1 MAHFVA
7 QSKLNAS
14 TIDILNVIREN
25 ASLEYQ
31 SAVPKVSNVDDIIK
45 VGQIIAGTPG
55 LQNQFVSALVNRI
68 GLVLANSA
76 TFNNPYRALKKGV
89 LEYGELVEDIF
100 VGLAKVVEYDPS
112 KAESREFARTFPDV
126 KSAFYKVNWRVMY
139 PLTVQDSDLEMAFLN
154 NGDVAGFI
162 TRLINAIIVSQE
174 YDEFLLF
181 KYLLI
186 KAVAH
191 GKMYP
196 VAVDGSDLKNYAS
209 EFKSVRNKTKFMKRE
224 YNEAGVRNNIEDG
237 NLCIF
242 IDSDFDAKFDVNVLA
257 SAFNM
262 DKADFIGRRYLIDDF
277 TTFDNERWEII
288 RQNTI
293 IEMKGETAETGGII
307 EAVTDEELA
316 LMQGVKAIMLDE
328 TWFQVYDKKSIMKE
342 KEVASGLYWNYFY
355 HNWKI
360 LAHSPFSNAIVFV
373 ENSVD
378 TDLPDDFDAEVTDI
392 STVKGVSV
400 YNLAVDDSA
409 VSVAPSDVHYTQ
421 TEDLVTDA
429 VAVQKFGSYIVPK
442 TALEN
447 SYDLEADIK
456 GTRYITATAVAFSGL
471 AVGDKITFQNADT

>member
-1 MAHFVA
+1 MAHIVA

-31 SAVPKVSNVDDIIK
+31 NAVPKVSNVDDIVK
-45 VGQIIAGTPG
+45 VGQIIYGTPAF
-55 LQNQFVSALVNRI
+55 QNQFVSALVNRI
-68 GLVLANSA
+68 GYVMVNSA
-76 TFNNPYRALKKGV
+76 TFNNPYSILKKGV
-89 LEYGELVEDIF
+89 LDYGELIEDVFI
-100 VGLAKVVEYDPS
+100 GLAKVVEYDPS

-126 KSAFYKVNWRVMY
+126 RSAFYKVNWRVMY
-139 PLTVQDSDLEMAFLN
+139 PLTVQDADLEMALLS
-154 NGDVAGFI
+154 NGDVTSFI
-162 TRLINAIIVSQE
+162 TKLINSIIVAQE

-181 KYLLI
+181 KYLII

-196 VAVDGSDLKNYAS
+196 EAVNGADLKSVA
-209 EFKSVRNKTKFMKRE
+209 ERFKSIRNKTKFMRRE

-237 NLCIF
+237 KLAIF
-242 IDSDFDAKFDVNVLA
+242 LDADFDASFDVNVLA

-262 DKADFIGRRYLIDDF
+262 DKADFIGRRFLIDDF

-293 IEMKGETAETGGII
+293 VEMKDESQGVI
-307 EAVTDEELA
+307 EPVTDEELA
-316 LMQGVKAIMLDE
+316 LMANVKGVMVD
-328 TWFQVYDKKSIMKE
+328 TDWFQVYDKKSIMKE

-360 LAHSPFSNAIVFV
+360 LAHSPFANAIVFV
-373 ENSVD
+373 DNSQ
-378 TDLPDDFDAEVTDI
+378 TIAPANSFTAEVTDV

-400 YNLAVDDSA
+400 INLIADDSTA
-409 VSVAPSDVHYTQ
+409 SFSPTDVQYVQ
-421 TEDLVTDA
+421 TEDLTTDG

-442 TALEN
+442 TALEK
-447 SYDLEADIK
+447 SYNMEATIK
-456 GTRYITATAVAFSGL
+456 NTNYITATAVNIGGL
-471 AVGDKITFQNADT
+471 TQGSTVTFQKVTD

>member
-31 SAVPKVSNVDDIIK
+31 NAVPTVSNVDDILK
-45 VGQIIAGTPG
+45 VGQIIAGTPSF
-55 LQNQFVSALVNRI
+55 QNQFISALVNRI
-68 GLVLANSA
+68 GLVMANSA

-89 LEYGELVEDIF
+89 LEYGELIEDIF

-139 PLTVQDSDLEMAFLN
+139 PLTIQDSDLEMAFLN

-209 EFKSVRNKTKFMKRE
+209 EFKSYRNKTKFMKRE

-237 NLCIF
+237 KLCIF

-262 DKADFIGRRYLIDDF
+262 EKADFIGRRYLIDDF

-293 IEMKGETAETGGII
+293 IEMKGETSETGGII
-307 EAVTDEELA
+307 EPVKDDELA
-316 LMQGVKAIMLDE
+316 LMQNVKAIMLDSD
-328 TWFQVYDKKSIMKE
+328 WFQVYDKKSVMKE
-342 KEVASGLYWNYFY
+342 TQVSSGLYWNYFY
-355 HNWKI
+355 HMWKI

-373 ENSVD
+373 ENGS
-378 TDLPDDFDAEVTDI
+378 TIATPNTFTAEVSDV
-392 STVKGVSV
+392 STVKGVTV
-400 YNLAVDDSA
+400 VNLIVDDSA
-409 VSVAPSDVHYTQ
+409 ISFSPSVIQYVQ
-421 TEDLVTDA
+421 TEALTEDA

-442 TALEN
+442 TALEGE
-447 SYDLEADIK
+447 YVLEATIK
-456 GTRYITATAVAFSGL
+456 DSEYKSTATVVGGL
-471 AVGDKITFQNADT
+471 AVGDTITFTKQ

>member
-7 QSKLNAS
+7 SSKLNAS

-25 ASLEYQ
+25 ASEEYRN
-31 SAVPKVSNVDDIIK
+31 AIPKVSEVDDILK
-45 VGQIIAGTPG
+45 VGQIIAGTPSFM
-55 LQNQFVSALVNRI
+55 NQFVSALVNRI
-68 GLVLANSA
+68 GLVMANSA
-76 TFNNPYRALKKGV
+76 TFNNPYRSLKKGV

-100 VGLAKVVEYDPS
+100 VGLSKVVEYDPS
-112 KAESREFARTFPDV
+112 KAESREFARTYPDV

-139 PLTVQDSDLEMAFLN
+139 PLTIQDSDLEMAFLN

-162 TRLINAIIVSQE
+162 TRLINAIVVSQE

-209 EFKSVRNKTKFMKRE
+209 AFKSYRNKTKFMKRE

-237 NLCIF
+237 NLCVF
-242 IDSDFDAKFDVNVLA
+242 IDSDFDANFDVNVLA

-262 DKADFIGRRYLIDDF
+262 DKADFIGRRFLIDDF
-277 TTFDNERWEII
+277 TTFDNERWEVI

-307 EAVTDEELA
+307 EPVTDEELA
-316 LMQGVKAIMLDE
+316 LMQNVKAIMLDSV
-328 TWFQVYDKKSIMKE
+328 WFQVYDKKSIMKE
-342 KEVASGLYWNYFY
+342 TQVGSGLYWNYFY
-355 HNWKI
+355 HMWKI
-360 LAHSPFSNAIVFV
+360 LAHSPFANAIVFV
-373 ENSVD
+373 DNSA
-378 TDLPDDFDAEVTDI
+378 TITTPATFTATVTDV
-392 STVKGVSV
+392 STVKGVTV
-400 YNLAVDDSA
+400 VNLIVDDSTGSLSP
-409 VSVAPSDVHYTQ
+409 SVVKYVQ
-421 TEDLVTDA
+421 TEALTEDA

-442 TALEN
+442 TALEGE
-447 SYDLEADIK
+447 YLLEATIK
-456 GTRYITATAVAFSGL
+456 DSVYKSTATVLGGL
-471 AVGDKITFQNADT
+471 AVDDTITFTKQ

>member
-7 QSKLNAS
+7 HSKLNAS

-31 SAVPKVSNVDDIIK
+31 NAVPKVSEVDDIIK

-55 LQNQFVSALVNRI
+55 LQNQFVSALINRI
-68 GLVLANSA
+68 GLVMANSA
-76 TFNNPYRALKKGV
+76 TFNNPFRALKKGV

-139 PLTVQDSDLEMAFLN
+139 PLTVQDADLEMAFLS
-154 NGDVAGFI
+154 NGDVTGFI

-181 KYLLI
+181 KYLII

-196 VAVDGSDLKNYAS
+196 VPVDGSDLKNYAS
-209 EFKSVRNKTKFMKRE
+209 EFKTYRNKTKFMKRE
-224 YNEAGVRNNIEDG
+224 YNEAGVRNNIQDG

-242 IDSDFDAKFDVNVLA
+242 LDSEFDAKFDVNVLA

-262 DKADFIGRRYLIDDF
+262 EKADFLGKRYLIDDF

-288 RQNTI
+288 RENTI
-293 IEMKGETAETGGII
+293 IEMKGETSGDGGII
-307 EAVTDEELA
+307 ESVTDDELA
-316 LMQGVKAIMLDE
+316 LMQGVKAVMVDD

-360 LAHSPFSNAIVFV
+360 IAHSPFANAIVFV
-373 ENSVD
+373 ENTVD
-378 TDLPDDFDAEVTDI
+378 TALPNSFKVKVTDV

-400 YNLAVDDSA
+400 YNVAVDDSA
-409 VSVAPSDVHYTQ
+409 IAVIPTAVQFVQ
-421 TEDLVTDA
+421 TEGMTEDG
-429 VAVQKFGSYIVPK
+429 VAVQKFGSFIVPK
-442 TALEN
+442 TALAN
-447 SYDLEADIK
+447 SYVLEATIK
-456 GTRYITATAVAFSGL
+456 DKKYASSSTAIGEL
-471 AVGDKITFQNADT
+471 AVDDEITFTAE

>member
-1 MAHFVA
+1 MAHMVA

-31 SAVPKVSNVDDIIK
+31 NAVPKVSEVDDIIK

-55 LQNQFVSALVNRI
+55 LQNQFVSALINRI
-68 GLVLANSA
+68 GLVMANSA
-76 TFNNPYRALKKGV
+76 TFNNPYRDLKKGV

-209 EFKSVRNKTKFMKRE
+209 EFKATRNKTKFMKRE

-242 IDSDFDAKFDVNVLA
+242 LDSDFDAQFDVNVLA

-293 IEMKGETAETGGII
+293 IEMKGETTGDGGII
-307 EAVTDEELA
+307 EPVTDDELA
-316 LMQGVKAIMLDE
+316 LMQGVKAIMLDSD
-328 TWFQVYDKKSIMKE
+328 WFQVYDKKSIMKE

-360 LAHSPFSNAIVFV
+360 LAHSPFANAVVFV
-373 ENSVD
+373 DNTVD
-378 TDLPDDFDAEVTDI
+378 TDLPDTFDAEVTDV
-392 STVKGVSV
+392 STVKGVYV
-400 YNLAVDDSA
+400 YNLLVDDSA
-409 VSVAPSDVHYTQ
+409 VSVAPSDVEYEQ
-421 TEDLVTDA
+421 TEALTTDG

-442 TALEN
+442 TALEKTYTLGA
-447 SYDLEADIK
+447 SIK
-456 GTRYITATAVAFSGL
+456 GTGYTATSTVAFVSL
-471 AVGDKITFQNADT
+471 AQGSKITFQQND

>member
-31 SAVPKVSNVDDIIK
+31 NAVPKVSEVDDIIK
-45 VGQIIAGTPG
+45 VGQIIAGVPG
-55 LQNQFVSALVNRI
+55 LQNQFVSALINRI
-68 GLVLANSA
+68 GLVMANSA
-76 TFNNPYRALKKGV
+76 TFNNPYASLKKGV

-139 PLTVQDSDLEMAFLN
+139 PLTIQDADLEMAFLN
-154 NGDVAGFI
+154 NGDVTGFI
-162 TRLINAIIVSQE
+162 TRLINAIVVSQE

-209 EFKSVRNKTKFMKRE
+209 EFKSYRNKTKFMKRD

-237 NLCIF
+237 KLAIF

-262 DKADFIGRRYLIDDF
+262 DKADFIGRRFLIDDF

-293 IEMKGETAETGGII
+293 IQMKGETSDDGGII
-307 EAVTDEELA
+307 ETVTDDELA
-316 LMQGVKAIMLDE
+316 LMQNVKAIMID
-328 TWFQVYDKKSIMKE
+328 TDWFQVYDKKSIMKE
-342 KEVASGLYWNYFY
+342 TQVSSGLYWNYFY
-355 HNWKI
+355 HMWKI
-360 LAHSPFSNAIVFV
+360 LAHSPFANAIVFV
-373 ENSVD
+373 DNSATIV
-378 TDLPDDFDAEVTDI
+378 TPSTFDVKVTDV
-392 STVKGVSV
+392 STVKGVTV
-400 YNLAVDDSA
+400 VNVLVDDSA
-409 VSVAPSDVHYTQ
+409 ISFAPTDVLYVQ
-421 TEDLVTDA
+421 TEDLTTDA

-447 SYDLEADIK
+447 SYVLEATIK
-456 GTRYITATAVAFSGL
+456 DSEYKSASTNVGGL
-471 AVGDKITFQNADT
+471 AVGDTITFTKQ

>member
-1 MAHFVA
+1 MSHLVA

-31 SAVPKVSNVDDIIK
+31 SKVPVVSNVDDIVK
-45 VGQIIAGTPG
+45 VGQIIYGTPSF
-55 LQNQFVSALVNRI
+55 QNQFVSALVNRI

-76 TFNNPYRALKKGV
+76 SFNNPYRDLKKGV
-89 LEYGELVEDIF
+89 LDYGELIEDIF
-100 VGLAKVVEYDPS
+100 VGIAQVVEYDPS

-139 PLTVQDSDLEMAFLN
+139 PLTIQDSDLEMAFLS

-162 TRLINAIIVSQE
+162 TRLINSIIAANE

-181 KYLLI
+181 KYLII

-196 VAVDGSDLKNYAS
+196 IAVDGSDPKSVAS
-209 EFKSVRNKTKFMKRE
+209 EFKATRNKTKFMKRD
-224 YNEAGVRNNIEDG
+224 YNEAGVRNNIADED
-237 NLCIF
+237 LCIF
-242 IDSDFDAKFDVNVLA
+242 MAADFDAQFDVNVLA

-262 DKADFIGRRYLIDDF
+262 DKADFLGKRYLIDDF

-293 IEMKGETAETGGII
+293 IEMKGETAQNGGVI
-307 EAVTDEELA
+307 EPVTDEELA
-316 LMQGVKAIMLDE
+316 LMQNVKGVMLDE
-328 TWFQVYDKKSIMKE
+328 QWFQVYDKKSIMKE

-360 LAHSPFSNAIVFV
+360 LAHSPFAIAIVFV
-373 ENSVD
+373 DNSQTIAPAD
-378 TDLPDDFDAEVTDI
+378 SFTAKVTDV
-392 STVKGVSV
+392 STVEGVSV
-400 YNLAVDDSA
+400 INVLADNSTPSFSPTDVQYVQTEALTVDD
-409 VSVAPSDVHYTQ
+409 
-421 TEDLVTDA
+421 

-442 TALEN
+442 TALEK
-447 SYDLEADIK
+447 SYVMNANIK
-456 GTRYITATAVAFSGL
+456 GTAYVTATAVNIGGL
-471 AVGDKITFQNADT
+471 TQGTTVTFQKDE

>member
-1 MAHFVA
+1 MAHLVA

-14 TIDILNVIREN
+14 TIDIMNVIREN

-31 SAVPKVSNVDDIIK
+31 NAIPKVANVDDIVT
-45 VGQIIAGTPG
+45 VGKIIYGTPS

-68 GLVLANSA
+68 GLVMANSA
-76 TFNNPYRALKKGV
+76 SFNNPYRDLKKGV

-100 VGLAKVVEYDPS
+100 VGLAQVVEYDPS

-126 KSAFYKVNWRVMY
+126 RSAFYKVNWRVMY
-139 PLTVQDSDLEMAFLN
+139 PLTIQDADLEMAFLA

-162 TRLINAIIVSQE
+162 TRLINSIIVANE

-181 KYLLI
+181 KYLII

-196 VAVDGSDLKNYAS
+196 VGVDASDLKTVA
-209 EFKSVRNKTKFMKRE
+209 EQFKAVRNKTKFMKRE
-224 YNEAGVRNNIEDG
+224 YNEAGVRNNIADED
-237 NLCIF
+237 LCIF
-242 IDSDFDAKFDVNVLA
+242 LDADFDASFDVNVLA

-293 IEMKGETAETGGII
+293 IQMKGETASDGGII
-307 EAVTDEELA
+307 EPVTDEELA
-316 LMQGVKAIMLDE
+316 LMANVKGVMLDE
-328 TWFQVYDKKSIMKE
+328 QWFQVYDKKSIMKE

-360 LAHSPFSNAIVFV
+360 LAHSPFANAIVFV
-373 ENSVD
+373 DNTQSIAPANS
-378 TDLPDDFDAEVTDI
+378 FIAEVTDV

-400 YNLAVDDSA
+400 VSLLADDSTA
-409 VSVAPSDVHYTQ
+409 SFAPTDVQYVQTQ
-421 TEDLVTDA
+421 KLTEDA

-442 TALEN
+442 TALEK
-447 SYDLEADIK
+447 SYDLEATVK
-456 GTRYITATAVAFSGL
+456 GTDYITSTAVNIGGL
-471 AVGDKITFQNADT
+471 TTGTTITFQKVTD

>member
-31 SAVPKVSNVDDIIK
+31 NAVPKVSEVDDIIK

-55 LQNQFVSALVNRI
+55 LQNQFVSALINRI
-68 GLVLANSA
+68 GLVMANSA
-76 TFNNPYRALKKGV
+76 TFNNPYASLKKGV

-100 VGLAKVVEYDPS
+100 VGLAKVVEYVPS
-112 KAESREFARTFPDV
+112 KAKSREFARTFPDV

-139 PLTVQDSDLEMAFLN
+139 PLTIQDADLEMAFLN
-154 NGDVAGFI
+154 NGDVTGFI
-162 TRLINAIIVSQE
+162 TRLINAIVVSQE

-209 EFKSVRNKTKFMKRE
+209 EFKSYRNKTKFMKRE

-237 NLCIF
+237 KLAIF

-262 DKADFIGRRYLIDDF
+262 DKADFIGRRFLIDDF

-293 IEMKGETAETGGII
+293 IQMKGETSDDGGII
-307 EAVTDEELA
+307 ETVTDDELA
-316 LMQGVKAIMLDE
+316 LMQNVKAIMID
-328 TWFQVYDKKSIMKE
+328 TDWFQVYDKKSIMKE
-342 KEVASGLYWNYFY
+342 TQVSSGLYWNYFY
-355 HNWKI
+355 HMWKI
-360 LAHSPFSNAIVFV
+360 LAHSPFANAIVFV
-373 ENSVD
+373 DNSA
-378 TDLPDDFDAEVTDI
+378 TIATPSTFDAKVTDV
-392 STVKGVSV
+392 STVKGVTV
-400 YNLAVDDSA
+400 VNVLVDDSA
-409 VSVAPSDVHYTQ
+409 ISFAPTDVHYVQ
-421 TEDLVTDA
+421 TEDLTTDA

-447 SYDLEADIK
+447 SYVLEATIK
-456 GTRYITATAVAFSGL
+456 DSEYKSASTNVGGL
-471 AVGDKITFQNADT
+471 AVGDTITFTKQ

>member
-1 MAHFVA
+1 MAHIVA

-31 SAVPKVSNVDDIIK
+31 NAVPKVSNVDDIVK
-45 VGQIIAGTPG
+45 VGQIIYGTPAF
-55 LQNQFVSALVNRI
+55 QNQFVSALVNRI
-68 GLVLANSA
+68 GYVMVNSA
-76 TFNNPYRALKKGV
+76 TFNNPYTMLKKGV
-89 LEYGELVEDIF
+89 LDYGELIEDVFI
-100 VGLAKVVEYDPS
+100 GLAKVVEYDPS

-126 KSAFYKVNWRVMY
+126 RSAFYKVNWRVMY
-139 PLTVQDSDLEMAFLN
+139 PLTVQDSDLEMALLS
-154 NGDVAGFI
+154 NGDVTSFI
-162 TRLINAIIVSQE
+162 TKLINSIIVAQE

-181 KYLLI
+181 KYLII

-196 VAVDGSDLKNYAS
+196 EAVDSTNLKSVA
-209 EFKSVRNKTKFMKRE
+209 ERFKSITNKTKFMRRE

-237 NLCIF
+237 KLAIF
-242 IDSDFDAKFDVNVLA
+242 LDADFDASFDVNVLA

-262 DKADFIGRRYLIDDF
+262 DKADFIGRRFLIDDF

-293 IEMKGETAETGGII
+293 VEMKDETQGVI
-307 EAVTDEELA
+307 EPVTDEELA
-316 LMQGVKAIMLDE
+316 LMTNVKGVMVD
-328 TWFQVYDKKSIMKE
+328 TDWFQVYDKKSIMKE

-360 LAHSPFSNAIVFV
+360 LAHSPFANAIVFV
-373 ENSVD
+373 DNSQSV
-378 TDLPDDFDAEVTDI
+378 TPANSFTAEVTDV

-400 YNLAVDDSA
+400 VNLIADDST
-409 VSVAPSDVHYTQ
+409 PSFSPTDVQYVQ
-421 TEDLVTDA
+421 TEELTEDG

-447 SYDLEADIK
+447 SYNLEATIK
-456 GTRYITATAVAFSGL
+456 NTNYVTSTAVNIGGL
-471 AVGDKITFQNADT
+471 TTGTTITFQKAND

>member
-1 MAHFVA
+1 MAHLVA

-31 SAVPKVSNVDDIIK
+31 SKVPVVSNVDDIVK
-45 VGQIIAGTPG
+45 VGQIIYGTPSF
-55 LQNQFVSALVNRI
+55 QNQFVSALVNRI

-76 TFNNPYRALKKGV
+76 SFNNPYRDLKKGV
-89 LEYGELVEDIF
+89 LDYGELIEDIF
-100 VGLAKVVEYDPS
+100 VGIAQVVEYDPS

-139 PLTVQDSDLEMAFLN
+139 PLTIQDSDLEMAFLS

-162 TRLINAIIVSQE
+162 TKLIDSIITANE

-181 KYLLI
+181 KYLII

-196 VAVDGSDLKNYAS
+196 IAVDGSDLKSVAS
-209 EFKSVRNKTKFMKRE
+209 EFKATRNKTKFMKRD
-224 YNEAGVRNNIEDG
+224 YNEAGVRNNIADED
-237 NLCIF
+237 LCIF
-242 IDSDFDAKFDVNVLA
+242 MDADFDAQFDVNVLA

-262 DKADFIGRRYLIDDF
+262 DKADFLGRRYLIDDF

-293 IEMKGETAETGGII
+293 IEMKGETAQNGGVI
-307 EAVTDEELA
+307 EPVTDAELA
-316 LMQGVKAIMLDE
+316 LMANVKGVMLDE
-328 TWFQVYDKKSIMKE
+328 QWFQVYDKKSIMKE

-360 LAHSPFSNAIVFV
+360 LAHSPFANAIVFV
-373 ENSVD
+373 DNSQTIAPAD
-378 TDLPDDFDAEVTDI
+378 SFDAEVTDV

-400 YNLAVDDSA
+400 INLLADDSTA
-409 VSVAPSDVHYTQ
+409 SFSPTDVQYEQ
-421 TEDLVTDA
+421 TEALTEDG

-442 TALEN
+442 TALEKDYVMSAN
-447 SYDLEADIK
+447 IK
-456 GTRYITATAVAFSGL
+456 GTAYVTATAVNIGGL
-471 AVGDKITFQNADT
+471 TQGTTVTFQKDE

>member
-1 MAHFVA
+1 MAHIVA

-31 SAVPKVSNVDDIIK
+31 NAVPKVSNVDDIVK
-45 VGQIIAGTPG
+45 VGQIIYGTPAF
-55 LQNQFVSALVNRI
+55 QNQFVSALVNRI
-68 GLVLANSA
+68 GYVMVNSA
-76 TFNNPYRALKKGV
+76 TFNNPYTMLKKGV
-89 LEYGELVEDIF
+89 LDYGELIEDVFI
-100 VGLAKVVEYDPS
+100 GLAKVVEYDPS

-126 KSAFYKVNWRVMY
+126 RSAFYKVNWRVMY
-139 PLTVQDSDLEMAFLN
+139 PLTVQDSDLEMALLS
-154 NGDVAGFI
+154 NGDVTSFI
-162 TRLINAIIVSQE
+162 TKLINSIIVAQE

-181 KYLLI
+181 KYLII

-196 VAVDGSDLKNYAS
+196 EAVDSTNLKSVA
-209 EFKSVRNKTKFMKRE
+209 ERFKSITNKTKFMRRE

-237 NLCIF
+237 KLAIF
-242 IDSDFDAKFDVNVLA
+242 LDADFDASFDVNVLA

-262 DKADFIGRRYLIDDF
+262 DKADFIGRRFLIDDF

-293 IEMKGETAETGGII
+293 VEMKDETQGVI
-307 EAVTDEELA
+307 EPVTDEELA
-316 LMQGVKAIMLDE
+316 LMTNVKGVMVD
-328 TWFQVYDKKSIMKE
+328 TDWFQVYDKKSIMKE

-360 LAHSPFSNAIVFV
+360 LAHSPFANAIVFV
-373 ENSVD
+373 DNSQSV
-378 TDLPDDFDAEVTDI
+378 TPANSFTAEVTDV

-400 YNLAVDDSA
+400 VNLIADDSTA
-409 VSVAPSDVHYTQ
+409 SFSPTDVQYVQ
-421 TEDLVTDA
+421 TEELTEDG

-447 SYDLEADIK
+447 SYNLEATIK
-456 GTRYITATAVAFSGL
+456 NTNYVTSTAVNIGGL
-471 AVGDKITFQNADT
+471 TTGTTITFQKAND

>member
-7 QSKLNAS
+7 QTKLNAS

-45 VGQIIAGTPG
+45 VGQIIAGTPSF
-55 LQNQFVSALVNRI
+55 QNQFISALVNRI
-68 GLVLANSA
+68 GLVMANSA
-76 TFNNPYRALKKGV
+76 SFNNPYRALKKGV
-89 LEYGELVEDIF
+89 LEYGELIEDIF

-126 KSAFYKVNWRVMY
+126 RSAFYKVNWRVMY
-139 PLTVQDSDLEMAFLN
+139 PLTIQDSDLDMAFLS

-162 TRLINAIIVSQE
+162 TRLINSIIVSQE

-196 VAVDGSDLKNYAS
+196 VAVDGSNLKNYAS
-209 EFKSVRNKTKFMKRE
+209 EFKSYRNKTKFMKRE

-237 NLCIF
+237 NLAIF
-242 IDSDFDAKFDVNVLA
+242 IDSEFDANFDVNVLA

-262 DKADFIGRRYLIDDF
+262 EKADFIGKRYLIDDF

-307 EAVTDEELA
+307 EPVTDEELA
-316 LMQGVKAIMLDE
+316 LMQNVKAIMID
-328 TWFQVYDKKSIMKE
+328 TDWFQVYDRKSIMKE
-342 KEVASGLYWNYFY
+342 TQVGSGLYWNYFY
-355 HNWKI
+355 HIWKI
-360 LAHSPFSNAIVFV
+360 LAHSPFANAIVFV
-373 ENSVD
+373 DNSA
-378 TDLPDDFDAEVTDI
+378 TITTPATFTAEVTDV
-392 STVKGVSV
+392 STVKGVTV
-400 YNLAVDDSA
+400 VNVLVDDSTA
-409 VSVAPSDVHYTQ
+409 SLSPSDVQYVQ
-421 TEDLVTDA
+421 TEALTEDA
-429 VAVQKFGSYIVPK
+429 VAVQKFGSFIVPK
-442 TALEN
+442 TALEK
-447 SYDLEADIK
+447 SYVLEATIK
-456 GTRYITATAVAFSGL
+456 DSEYESESTNVGGL
-471 AVGDKITFQNADT
+471 AVGDTITFTKQ

>member
-1 MAHFVA
+1 MAHLVA

-25 ASLEYQ
+25 APLEYQ
-31 SAVPKVSNVDDIIK
+31 NAVPKVSNVDDIVK

-68 GLVLANSA
+68 GLVMANSA

-139 PLTVQDSDLEMAFLN
+139 PLTIQDADLEMAFLS

-181 KYLLI
+181 KYLII
-186 KAVAH
+186 KGIAH
-191 GKMYP
+191 GKVYP
-196 VAVDGSDLKNYAS
+196 VAVDGSDLKNYAA
-209 EFKSVRNKTKFMKRE
+209 EFKSYRNKTKFMKRE
-224 YNEAGVRNNIEDG
+224 YNEAGVRNNIEDR

-288 RQNTI
+288 RENTI
-293 IEMKGETAETGGII
+293 IEMKGETAQTGGII
-307 EAVTDEELA
+307 EPVTDEELA
-316 LMQGVKAIMLDE
+316 LMQGVKAVMFDD

-360 LAHSPFSNAIVFV
+360 LAHSPFANAIVFV
-373 ENSVD
+373 ENSVE
-378 TDLPDDFDAEVTDI
+378 TALPNNFKVKVTDV

-400 YNLAVDDSA
+400 YNVVIDDSA
-409 VSVAPSDVHYTQ
+409 VSVVPTDVQFVQ
-421 TEDLVTDA
+421 TEALTEGA
-429 VAVQKFGSYIVPK
+429 VAVQKFGSFIVPK
-442 TALEN
+442 TALATA
-447 SYDLEADIK
+447 YTLEATIK
-456 GTRYITATAVAFSGL
+456 GKAYESSEAITLGEL
-471 AVGDKITFQNADT
+471 AVDDEITFTAQ

>member
-1 MAHFVA
+1 MPRFIA

-31 SAVPKVSNVDDIIK
+31 NAVPKVSEVDDILK
-45 VGQIIAGTPG
+45 VGQIIAGTPSF
-55 LQNQFVSALVNRI
+55 QNQFISALVNRI
-68 GLVLANSA
+68 GLVMANSA
-76 TFNNPYRALKKGV
+76 TFNNPYRSLKKGV

-139 PLTVQDSDLEMAFLN
+139 PLTIQDSDLEMAFLN

-162 TRLINAIIVSQE
+162 TRLINSIIVSQE

-196 VAVDGSDLKNYAS
+196 VAVDGSDLKNYAA
-209 EFKSVRNKTKFMKRE
+209 EFKSYRNKTKFMKRE

-237 NLCIF
+237 KLSIF
-242 IDSDFDAKFDVNVLA
+242 LDSEFDAKFDVNVLA

-262 DKADFIGRRYLIDDF
+262 DKANFLGNRYLIDDF

-288 RQNTI
+288 RQNTV
-293 IEMKGETAETGGII
+293 IEMKGETPSTGGII
-307 EAVTDEELA
+307 EPVTDDELA
-316 LMQGVKAIMLDE
+316 LMRNVKAIMLDSD
-328 TWFQVYDKKSIMKE
+328 WFQVYDKKSIMKE
-342 KEVASGLYWNYFY
+342 TDVGSGLYWNYFY
-355 HNWKI
+355 HMWKI
-360 LAHSPFSNAIVFV
+360 LAHSPFANAIVFV
-373 ENSVD
+373 DNSSTID
-378 TDLPDDFDAEVTDI
+378 TPSTFTAVVTDV
-392 STVKGVSV
+392 STVKGVTVVNVIAS
-400 YNLAVDDSA
+400 DEA
-409 VSVAPSDVHYTQ
+409 VSFAPTDVQYVQ
-421 TEDLVTDA
+421 TEALTTDA
-429 VAVQKFGSYIVPK
+429 VAVQKFGSFIVPK

-447 SYDLEADIK
+447 SYVLEATIK
-456 GTRYITATAVAFSGL
+456 DSEYKSTSTNVGGL
-471 AVGDKITFQNADT
+471 AVGDTITFTKQ

>member
-1 MAHFVA
+1 MAHIVA

-31 SAVPKVSNVDDIIK
+31 NAVPKVSNVDDIVK
-45 VGQIIAGTPG
+45 VGQIIYGTPAF
-55 LQNQFVSALVNRI
+55 QNQFVSALVNRI
-68 GLVLANSA
+68 GYVMVNSA
-76 TFNNPYRALKKGV
+76 TFNNPYAMLKKGV
-89 LEYGELVEDIF
+89 LDYGELIEDVFI
-100 VGLAKVVEYDPS
+100 GLAKVVEYDPS

-126 KSAFYKVNWRVMY
+126 RSAFYKVNWRVMY
-139 PLTVQDSDLEMAFLN
+139 PLTVQDADLEMALLS
-154 NGDVAGFI
+154 NGDVTSFI
-162 TRLINAIIVSQE
+162 TKLINSIIVAQE

-181 KYLLI
+181 KYLII

-196 VAVDGSDLKNYAS
+196 EAVNGADLKSVA
-209 EFKSVRNKTKFMKRE
+209 ERFKSIRNKTKFMRRE

-237 NLCIF
+237 KLAIF
-242 IDSDFDAKFDVNVLA
+242 LDADFDASFDVNVLA

-262 DKADFIGRRYLIDDF
+262 DKADFIGRRFLIDDF

-293 IEMKGETAETGGII
+293 VEMKDESQGVI
-307 EAVTDEELA
+307 EPVTNEELA
-316 LMQGVKAIMLDE
+316 LMANVKGVMVD
-328 TWFQVYDKKSIMKE
+328 TDWFQVYDKKSIMKE

-360 LAHSPFSNAIVFV
+360 LAHSPFANAIVFV
-373 ENSVD
+373 DNSQ
-378 TDLPDDFDAEVTDI
+378 TIAPANSFTAKVTDV

-400 YNLAVDDSA
+400 INLIADDSTA
-409 VSVAPSDVHYTQ
+409 SFSPTDVQYVQ
-421 TEDLVTDA
+421 TESLTEDG

-442 TALEN
+442 TALEK
-447 SYDLEADIK
+447 SYNMEATIK
-456 GTRYITATAVAFSGL
+456 NTNYITATAVNIGGL
-471 AVGDKITFQNADT
+471 TQGSTVTFQKVTN